1 VVGVETVVV
10 FFGALAGAVLGAYGG
25 VTIERLRG
33 QHEVAL
39 ERREDIKRGLLA
51 INQHAAVALRIC
63 VDLRTAGHWPT
74 LYGDD
79 WRPLRAKQLSGEATD
94 MLVALA
100 QVELFLADTR
110 TIRQRANEYFD
121 ILTAAD
127 DEDEPASSRLTRVA
141 AAHTALT
148 RALREELERAD
159 ARSDWA
165 GATRRVLSPLSR
177 LASRLRAS
185 EHSDHKTDRG
195 A

>member
-1 VVGVETVVV
+1 VETVIV

-33 QHEVAL
+33 EHEVAL
-39 ERREDIKRGLLA
+39 QRREDIKQGLVA

-63 VDLRTAGHWPT
+63 ADLRAAGHWPT

-79 WRPLRAKQLSGEATD
+79 WRALRAKQLPGEAAD

-100 QVELFLADTR
+100 QVELFLADTS

-127 DEDEPASSRLTRVA
+127 DEDREPTSGRLTRAA

-159 ARSDWA
+159 ARSDWT
-165 GATRRVLSPLSR
+165 GAPGRVLSPVLR
-177 LASRLRAS
+177 LASHVRAS
-185 EHSDHKTDRG
+185 AHPNHKT
-195 A
+195 

>member
-1 VVGVETVVV
+1 MVVVETVVV
-10 FFGALAGAVLGAYGG
+10 FLGALAGAVLGAYGG

-39 ERREDIKRGLLA
+39 QRREDIKQGLLA
-51 INQHAAVALRIC
+51 VNQHAAVALRIC
-63 VDLRTAGHWPT
+63 ADLRATGHWPT

-79 WRPLRAKQLSGEATD
+79 WRALRAKQLPVEAAD

-100 QVELFLADTR
+100 QVELFLADTS

-127 DEDEPASSRLTRVA
+127 DEEREPTSERLTRAA

-148 RALREELERAD
+148 RALREELERAT
-159 ARSDWA
+159 ARSDWT
-165 GATRRVLSPLSR
+165 GATRRGLSPLLR
-177 LASRLRAS
+177 LASRVRAS
-185 EHSDHKTDRG
+185 AHPDHRT
-195 A
+195 